1 MEIELSRLF
10 VKVIQ
15 QGSFSKAAQ
24 QLQIPKSTL
33 SKAVTKLEKET
44 GTKLLLR
51 TTRSLTLT
59 AAGRAFYETCL
70 GPVQVLEEAQ
80 RSLHGADDILSG
92 VIRLTAPD
100 DFGNFVLAKA
110 LTELLK
116 KHPNLRFE
124 LKYTNET
131 LDLVKE
137 GIDLAIRVGKLKESS
152 LKAKRIGENKLIFV
166 ASPAYLKSRNP
177 IRAPKDLTEH
187 ECMTINAVAKE
198 WNLQSKKGS
207 VRVPIRPR
215 VICNQMSSL
224 VSSAVAGAGIA
235 MAPTFVCKPEL
246 ESGKLIRVLPEW
258 SSSGWTVSLV
268 SPMSSNSSAR
278 LKVTMDHLFGVI
290 QEAIQA

>member
-187 ECMTINAVAKE
+187 ECMTINAVEPAIQKRFRPRADPPKGD
-198 WNLQSKKGS
+198 LQSNVEFSELGRGRSGHCDGADIRLQARTGIRKADPRS
-207 VRVPIRPR
+207 ARVEQLRLDR
-215 VICNQMSSL
+215 
-224 VSSAVAGAGIA
+224 VAGV
-235 MAPTFVCKPEL
+235 TDVFEFL
-246 ESGKLIRVLPEW
+246 GK
-258 SSSGWTVSLV
+258 
-268 SPMSSNSSAR
+268 A
-278 LKVTMDHLFGVI
+278 
-290 QEAIQA
+290 